1 MAKPPFLS
9 APKAPKAPKAPSSPK
24 SSARMSAGKA
34 APFGGKKA
42 APFGG
47 KGGAMPRP
55 VGPMGSG
62 TGNNPP
68 AFKKGGRS
76 C

>member
-1 MAKPPFLS
+1 MAKPAFLS
-9 APKAPKAPKAPSSPK
+9 APKAPKVPKAPKAPA
-24 SSARMSAGKA
+24 SSAKMSGGKA
-34 APFGGKKA
+34 APFGGKQA
-42 APFGG
+42 QPFGG
-47 KGGAMPRP
+47 KRP

-68 AFKKGGRS
+68 AFKKGGKA